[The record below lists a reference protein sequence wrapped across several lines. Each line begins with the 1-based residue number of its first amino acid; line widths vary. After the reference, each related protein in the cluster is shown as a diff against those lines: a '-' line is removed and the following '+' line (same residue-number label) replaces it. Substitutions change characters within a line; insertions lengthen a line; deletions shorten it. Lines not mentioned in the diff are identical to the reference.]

1 MKPPRHPRPAAR
13 RRAAPAPAADVQ
25 SRVDRLVEACRRA
38 GMAVTPQR
46 LAIYR
51 ALVESP
57 DHPSP
62 EALYER
68 VRPAMPALSLA
79 TIYKTLEALAALGL
93 ASELPT
99 TGNSRRYDGNVDRHH
114 HLVCVR
120 CNRVVDYSHPALDR
134 LAPPRR
140 LPGFTAHHLSVN
152 IHGLCEACAG
162 RRAGAS
168 PSTHSTRRTAP
179 WPRT

>member
-1 MKPPRHPRPAAR
+1 VAAR
-13 RRAAPAPAADVQ
+13 LQ
-25 SRVDRLVEACRRA
+25 RLVERCREA
-38 GMAVTPQR
+38 GMNVTPQR

-51 ALVESP
+51 ALVQAP

-62 EALYER
+62 EAIYER

-93 ASELPT
+93 VTELPA
-99 TGNSRRYDGNVDRHH
+99 TGNVRRYDATIERHH

-120 CNRVVDYSHPALDR
+120 CDRVEDYFDPALDR
-134 LAPPRR
+134 LAPRVR
-140 LPGFTAHHLSVN
+140 VPGFTAQHLSIH
-152 IHGLCEACAG
+152 IHGLCESCAG
-162 RRAGAS
+162 AVATTK
-168 PSTHSTRRTAP
+168 PSSTRRETP